1 MKLYPEC
8 GPCMIARTL
17 LFCRDADE
25 DTKYRVIKEICQ
37 IFGENFSGDLTTTQM
52 AHLRNQTAEKILKN
66 KDPLKDLKESS
77 IEEAE
82 KAYPAIKG
90 YLDGVEGEKEK
101 FITALKI
108 ALAGNTVEFGSE
120 NHRPDLKKLKEEILG
135 VVKTPLAID
144 DADQIYKKAK
154 KAKLILYATD
164 NSGELVFDRLFIKE
178 LQKYAKVIVSPLTV
192 PVQDDASL
200 EEIRKTGID
209 KMAPILPRSDSI
221 GVWFERCTPEFIKKW
236 EEADLIIA
244 KGMGCYETLS
254 EYPQRTNGKVALLMK
269 AKCSPVARDIGV
281 PLGSAVAKLI

>member
-8 GPCMIARTL
+8 GPCMINRTL

-25 DTKYRVIKEICQ
+25 ETQYRVIKEVCR
-37 IFGENFSGDLTTTQM
+37 IFGENFGGNLTTTQM
-52 AHLRNQTAEKILKN
+52 AHLRNQAAEKILKN
-66 KDPLKDLKESS
+66 KDPLKDLKNHS

-82 KAYPAIKG
+82 KSYPPIKE
-90 YLDGVEGEKEK
+90 YLDSVPEEKEK
-101 FITALKI
+101 FVTALKI

-135 VVKTPLAID
+135 VVKAPLAID
-144 DADQIYKKAK
+144 DTDRIYQKAK
-154 KAKLILYATD
+154 KAKLIIYATD
-164 NSGELVFDRLFIKE
+164 NSGELVFDRLFIQE

-254 EYPQRTNGKVALLMK
+254 EYPQRTKGKVALLMK
-269 AKCSPVARDIGV
+269 AKCGPVARDIGV
-281 PLGSAVAKLI
+281 PRGSAVAKLI

>member
-8 GPCMIARTL
+8 GPCMINRTL

-25 DTKYRVIKEICQ
+25 ETKYRVIKEICR
-37 IFGENFSGDLTTTQM
+37 IFGENFSEKLTTTQM
-52 AHLRNQTAEKILKN
+52 ADLRNQTAEKMLKN
-66 KDPLKDLKESS
+66 KDPLKDLKDQS
-77 IEEAE
+77 IDEAE
-82 KAYPAIKG
+82 KVYPAIKE
-90 YLDGVEGEKEK
+90 YMDNIPGEKEK

-108 ALAGNTVEFGSE
+108 ALAGNTLEFGSE

-135 VVKTPLAID
+135 VVKAPLAID
-144 DADQIYKKAK
+144 DTDQIYQEAK

-178 LQKYAKVIVSPLTV
+178 LQKYAKVIVAPLTV

-209 KMAPILPRSDSI
+209 KLAEILPRSDSI

-254 EYPQRTNGKVALLMK
+254 EYPKSTKGKVALLMK
-269 AKCSPVARDIGV
+269 AKCGPVARDIGV

>member
-8 GPCMIARTL
+8 GPCMINRTL

-25 DTKYRVIKEICQ
+25 ETKYRVIKEICR
-37 IFGENFSGDLTTTQM
+37 IFGENFSGDLTTTHM
-52 AHLRNQTAEKILKN
+52 ADLRNQAAEKMLKN
-66 KDPLKDLKESS
+66 KDPLKDLKDSS

-82 KAYPAIKG
+82 KACPALET
-90 YLDGVEGEKEK
+90 YLMSIPGEKHR
-101 FITALKI
+101 FVAALKI

-120 NHRPDLKKLKEEILG
+120 NHRPDLKKLKEEILE
-135 VVKTPLAID
+135 VVKEPLAID
-144 DADQIYKKAK
+144 DTDRIYEKAK
-154 KAKLILYATD
+154 NAKLILYATD

-178 LQKYAKVIVSPLTV
+178 LLEYSKVIVSPLTV

-200 EEIRKTGID
+200 EEIRKTRID
-209 KMAPILPRSDSI
+209 KMAEILPRSDSI

-254 EYPQRTNGKVALLMK
+254 EYPEKTKGKVALLMK
-269 AKCSPVARDIGV
+269 AKCGPVARDIGV